1 MLVKAPSHRA
11 PRHIT
16 DPYTV
21 DLAADWTLI
30 KLVPIA
36 SGVKMTLNTIGMERM
51 KVVTIAQFDHIA

>member
-1 MLVKAPSHRA
+1 MLVKVPSHRA
-11 PRHIT
+11 SRHIT

-21 DLAADWTLI
+21 DLDADWTLI

-36 SGVKMTLNTIGMERM
+36 SSVKMTLNTIGMERV